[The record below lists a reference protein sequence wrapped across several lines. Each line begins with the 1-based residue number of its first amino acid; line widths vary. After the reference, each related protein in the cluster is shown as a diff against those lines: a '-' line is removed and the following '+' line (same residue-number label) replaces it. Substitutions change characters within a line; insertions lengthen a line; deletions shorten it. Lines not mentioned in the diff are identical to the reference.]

1 MYTSYV
7 ICSTTNITS
16 CHMFQLHCMSIY
28 IQTFS
33 TKKGVP
39 PGALL
44 QELQFRFYF
53 SLSFARVQYQ
63 VNENRKPISSKSTM
77 NNNISTKQIVYS
89 KIRKKKK
96 YNFSEVLQ
104 AIFQVIMLFMSFAFI
119 MTYTSSNSSAS
130 LSYLFQNN
138 NIKHNIVA
146 AGFYLIISY
155 DQC

>member
-53 SLSFARVQYQ
+53 SLSFTRVQYQ

-104 AIFQVIMLFMSFAFI
+104 AIFQKACYVIKIIHCEFSFLGYQVYF
-119 MTYTSSNSSAS
+119 SSS
-130 LSYLFQNN
+130 
-138 NIKHNIVA
+138 IK
-146 AGFYLIISY
+146 S
-155 DQC
+155 